1 MGYSKKQ
8 QEKGRRIEAV
18 IKKALKGNPSRRA
31 ELEDNPEIK
40 NEIGSSLKYWLN
52 KLAENG
58 EIMCLPPKEEKV
70 KKVRYRL
77 YFLPED
83 QILAYKRY
91 EKDIGMA
98 YKMTA
103 ESYSISPEI
112 RHTHTKD
119 IQKKVIKPWLENI
132 PVVCWDGVY
141 MLRADMLKSVMDV
154 RGSNNNKKLEDKSEY
169 YTFVDY
175 YYPKNK
181 DKKQHDN
188 NLLKKV
194 DKNLYDD
201 LKENHINEK
210 IGNPF
215 QLWDKFNS
223 LSCEYWDKICQFIH
237 NVVDEFL
244 ISKVG
249 VSREDTPKDCYDFLI
264 LDVLLSLWEHAPFVK
279 DIPRQEYNR
288 SHKTL
293 KCGIYYSRGRYHFMA
308 TVKCKKYFEE
318 FHPKIVENVSAVF
331 EENEE
336 QIKQIIKLM
345 GQIEGTRKQLVN
357 LLNAYS
363 DVKILP
369 GTCHYLGDL

>member
-1 MGYSKKQ
+1 MSDELYEQIKEILVEAKGAPLLKKEIFERLRSTYGYDGSERKLERALNWLKKEKIIEQTVHEVKRKGKTFTTTAWIISESKGLSKID
-8 QEKGRRIEAV
+8 EKEKIE
-18 IKKALKGNPSRRA
+18 
-31 ELEDNPEIK
+31 
-40 NEIGSSLKYWLN
+40 
-52 KLAENG
+52 
-58 EIMCLPPKEEKV
+58 
-70 KKVRYRL
+70 
-77 YFLPED
+77 
-83 QILAYKRY
+83 
-91 EKDIGMA
+91 
-98 YKMTA
+98 
-103 ESYSISPEI
+103 
-112 RHTHTKD
+112 HTKD

-141 MLRADMLKSVMDV
+141 MLRMNVLKSVMDA
-154 RGSNNNKKLEDKSEY
+154 RESNNNKKLEDKSEY

-279 DIPRQEYNR
+279 DTPRQEYNC

-318 FHPKIVENVSAVF
+318 FHPKIVENANAVF

-345 GQIEGTRKQLVN
+345 GQIEETRKQLVN